1 MTTIEQIQNWY
12 KSQCNGDWEHTFGI
26 HISTLDNPGW
36 AVDIDLTETEVENKE
51 FKPIINLEPELD
63 WVHCSVENN
72 KFKGRGGPEKLEEIL
87 LVFLKWAN
95 NK

>member
-12 KSQCNGDWEHTFGI
+12 NAQCNGDWEHTFGI

-36 AVDIDLTETEVENKE
+36 TVDIDLTETEVENKE

-63 WVHCSVENN
+63 WIHCRIENN

-87 LVFLKWAN
+87 LVFLKWVN